1 MGFRHV
7 KYKFKRS
14 DIMHI
19 LFKKTGQTL
28 IVSLEGELDHHNAGN
43 IREEIDRA
51 FFGSD
56 AKNLIFDLKKLKFM
70 DSAGLGI
77 IIGRYKNVLAT
88 GGKTFVSAPSGHT
101 RRLLTLA
108 GMNKIIP
115 LCKNLDEALGGAAK

>member
-1 MGFRHV
+1 MEHV
-7 KYKFKRS
+7 INVLKGAVIGIANAIPGVS
-14 DIMHI
+14 GGTMMVIMKVFDR
-19 LFKKTGQTL
+19 LMDA
-28 IVSLEGELDHHNAGN
+28 VS
-43 IREEIDRA
+43 
-51 FFGSD
+51 
-56 AKNLIFDLKKLKFM
+56 FDLKKLKFM